1 MPRIRQRFEEI
12 FRTGSVAPHETTIV
26 RKDGMLVEVEIRTT
40 QIEIGGV
47 KVAQGI
53 FTDLTERKRLEQLR
67 IAEETA
73 HRDTLVREV
82 HHRIKNNL
90 QGVAGLLQQIAQ
102 RKPEVAGAI
111 DEVVG
116 QVQAIAQVYGLQV
129 GDTGPLALARV
140 LEAITVSVQRTFGR
154 TIRYRIEGQ
163 GAKDW
168 TLPEVEAIPIA
179 LTLNELLTNAIKHS
193 PGGDA
198 AEEVSCALE
207 ADAGGV
213 RIVISNRALL
223 PKGFRLTRI
232 PNGVSGLG
240 LVRALL
246 PRRNATL
253 RIEQA
258 DQHVVARVDLREPLV
273 VRPGGA

>member
-1 MPRIRQRFEEI
+1 
-12 FRTGSVAPHETTIV
+12 
-26 RKDGMLVEVEIRTT
+26 
-40 QIEIGGV
+40 
-47 KVAQGI
+47 
-53 FTDLTERKRLEQLR
+53 
-67 IAEETA
+67 
-73 HRDTLVREV
+73 EV

-90 QGVAGLLQQIAQ
+90 QGVAGLLQQIAK

-116 QVQAIAQVYGLQV
+116 QVHAIAQVYGLQV

-140 LEAITVSVQRTFGR
+140 LEAITASVQRTFGR
-154 TIRYRIEGQ
+154 TIRYRVEGK
-163 GAKDW
+163 GVKDW
-168 TLPEVEAIPIA
+168 TLPEVEAIPVA

-193 PGGDA
+193 PDGDA
-198 AEEVSCALE
+198 TEEVSCLLE
-207 ADAGGV
+207 ADVDGV
-213 RIVISNRALL
+213 HVVISNRAQL
-223 PKGFRLTRI
+223 PAGFRLARI

-258 DQHVVARVDLREPLV
+258 GDHVLARVDLREPLV
-273 VRPGGA
+273 ARSGGA